1 MQSAQLPLPGV
12 LSDLDT
18 QETEEP
24 TQSGCTAMEILTHYI
39 APLAR
44 ILLSCFE
51 AFDKASLCRVI
62 DTILQ
67 WLAALV
73 GRLAPFTT
81 P

>member
-1 MQSAQLPLPGV
+1 
-12 LSDLDT
+12 
-18 QETEEP
+18 
-24 TQSGCTAMEILTHYI
+24 MEILTHYI